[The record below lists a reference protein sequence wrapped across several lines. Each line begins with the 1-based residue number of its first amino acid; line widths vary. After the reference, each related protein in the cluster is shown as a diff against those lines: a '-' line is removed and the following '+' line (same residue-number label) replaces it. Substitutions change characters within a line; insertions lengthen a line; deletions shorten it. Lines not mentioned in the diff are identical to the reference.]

1 MRNEDEAIAVL
12 KLHRD
17 KAKEIGVEDWIQELF
32 SKIVKSAE
40 QNGLRNAQVT
50 LLAPTGTIGL
60 LMDCDTL
67 GIEPDFSL
75 IKRKTLAGGGE
86 MRIVNQSVEEA
97 LRRLNYAPEIITRIE
112 KFISERGTINGAS
125 DFKAEHAPIFDC
137 ATAPQD
143 YPERR
148 ITPEGHLRIMAAAQ
162 PFLSGAI
169 SKTVNLPSTTSVE
182 EIEQMF
188 LRAWKLGLKALAV
201 YRDGSKALQ
210 PLCAEC

>member
-1 MRNEDEAIAVL
+1 
-12 KLHRD
+12 
-17 KAKEIGVEDWIQELF
+17 
-32 SKIVKSAE
+32 
-40 QNGLRNAQVT
+40 
-50 LLAPTGTIGL
+50 
-60 LMDCDTL
+60 
-67 GIEPDFSL
+67 L

-97 LRRLNYAPEIITRIE
+97 LKRLSYAPETIARIE
-112 KFISERGTINGAS
+112 QFISESGTINGAPG
-125 DFKAEHAPIFDC
+125 FKAEHAPIFDC
-137 ATAPQD
+137 AVAPKD
-143 YPERR
+143 HPERR
-148 ITPEGHLRIMAAAQ
+148 ISPEGHLRIMAAAQ

-182 EIEQMF
+182 DIEHMF